1 MPDHDDD
8 QSSAPDLGAAV
19 QLDNA
24 ETLDG
29 PAGGPDALDAGY
41 VPPDRPFALDDDPH
55 ETLDERLAAETP
67 DIAPDVDPTRSGRL
81 TGVDGT
87 DLEAVEVGV
96 DGGAASAEE
105 AAVHD
110 VDADTRVDG
119 EPSVADAPSLVD
131 PEVEASLADAGES
144 GTARRDAARD
154 AADVLDEAPDA
165 GGAAAPAS
173 GRTDAGPLTGL

>member
-1 MPDHDDD
+1 MPDDD

-29 PAGGPDALDAGY
+29 PAGGADALDAGY
-41 VPPDRPFALDDDPH
+41 VPPDRPYALDDEPH

-67 DIAPDVDPTRSGRL
+67 EAAPDVDESRSGRL
-81 TGVDGT
+81 TGT
-87 DLEAVEVGV
+87 DTEATTVGI

-110 VDADTRVDG
+110 VAAYTRVDG
-119 EPSVADAPSLVD
+119 EPSVADDPSLVD
-131 PEVEASLADAGES
+131 PEVEEALADADS
-144 GTARRDAARD
+144 GPARRDAARD
-154 AADVLDEAPDA
+154 ASDVLD
-165 GGAAAPAS
+165 G
-173 GRTDAGPLTGL
+173 

>member
-29 PAGGPDALDAGY
+29 PAGGADALDAGY

-67 DIAPDVDPTRSGRL
+67 ETAADVDATRSGRL
-81 TGVDGT
+81 TGAGAG
-87 DLEAVEVGV
+87 EAADVGV

-131 PEVEASLADAGES
+131 PEVEASLAAADS
-144 GTARRDAARD
+144 GPARRDAARD
-154 AADVLDEAPDA
+154 AADVLDAAPDA